1 VEREGSCEVLTRY
14 FLCVLLFFCLLCDN
28 NPVFA
33 AELRTLTLDQALDIA
48 MDKNR
53 DIAKAREYG
62 RYVQGKYVEE
72 RAAALPQLSLN
83 GSAVMTQDKSQ
94 SAMIGM
100 APRQDTRAVDLT
112 LSQPLF
118 TWGKIGAAVRAA
130 KVGLKTADE
139 QLRLNR
145 QATYRDVSTAF
156 YDILL
161 AKELHTLAEENL
173 AQKQR
178 LQNEARRKYEAGVAT
193 DYDVLAADVAVE
205 NARPEVIRSAN
216 AIRTA
221 RERLRFLL
229 ALGEQEDIDAAGS
242 LASALEPP
250 RSYEEA
256 LAVATTKRPELADS
270 RLRIGIYSEL
280 LTIASAENKPR
291 LDLKGGAGWHWL
303 DVSGTGSGQHLRAD
317 GAAWSVGA
325 YLTFPFF
332 DGMRTSGKVTQA
344 TSDLRTKEIETAK
357 LLDSIAL
364 EVRTTSDAVRES
376 TEIVQALTGTV
387 KQAERLLQM
396 AEKGYE
402 YGVKIRLEVDD
413 AQLNMLQARS
423 NLARAQR
430 NYQVARVE
438 YNWAMGVAG
447 E

>member
-1 VEREGSCEVLTRY
+1 MDRERGCEVLTRY
-14 FLCVLLFFCLLCDN
+14 FLCILFVFCVPFGN

-33 AELRTLTLDQALDIA
+33 AEPRVLTLEQALAIA

-53 DIAKAREYG
+53 DISKAREYG
-62 RYVQGKYVEE
+62 AYVQGRYVEE

-83 GSAVMTQDKSQ
+83 GSAAMSQDDSQ

-118 TWGKIGAAVRAA
+118 TWGKIGAAIRAA
-130 KVGLKTADE
+130 RVGLKTADE
-139 QLRLNR
+139 QLRLSR
-145 QATYRDVSTAF
+145 QAAYRDVSTAF

-161 AKELHTLAEENL
+161 TKELHAFAEENL

-178 LQNEARRKYEAGVAT
+178 FQNEAHRKYEAGVST

-205 NARPEVIRSAN
+205 NARPEVIRTSN

-229 ALGEQEDIDAAGS
+229 ALGEQDIDATGS
-242 LASALEPP
+242 LSSVPEPP

-256 LAVATTKRPELADS
+256 LSIASAKRPELSDA
-270 RLRIGIYSEL
+270 RLRIGMYSEL

-303 DVSGTGSGQHLRAD
+303 DVSGTGTGQNLRAD
-317 GAAWSVGA
+317 GAAWNVGA

-332 DGMRTSGKVTQA
+332 DGLKTRGKVVQA
-344 TSDLRTKEIETAK
+344 TSDLRTKEIEAAK
-357 LLDSIAL
+357 LLDSISL
-364 EVRTTSDAVRES
+364 DVRTTNDAVWEAS
-376 TEIVQALTGTV
+376 EIVQALTGTV
-387 KQAERLLQM
+387 KQAERLLKM

-413 AQLNMLQARS
+413 AQLNLLQARS

-430 NYQVARVE
+430 NYKVARVE
-438 YNWAMGVAG
+438 YDWAMGVAG